1 MIDDSGAD
9 RVVETLHEL
18 QDRFGQ
24 RFRPA
29 PALAEM
35 ARQGSRYYPT

>member
-1 MIDDSGAD
+1 
-9 RVVETLHEL
+9 VVETL
-18 QDRFGQ
+18 QDLMDAFGQ

-35 ARQGSRYYPT
+35 ARQGGRYYPA